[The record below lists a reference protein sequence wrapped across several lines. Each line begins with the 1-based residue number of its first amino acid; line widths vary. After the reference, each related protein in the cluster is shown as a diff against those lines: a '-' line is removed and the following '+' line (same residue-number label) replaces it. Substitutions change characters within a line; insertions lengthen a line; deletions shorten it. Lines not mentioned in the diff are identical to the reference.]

1 MGQIHP
7 AVIRP
12 IRIVKPELVSFL
24 NKMTLKSA
32 FIRIVLLTLIL
43 FLVSCGGGP
52 NTQICHPG
60 KSLDCLNATD
70 LFGQSLYKV
79 VAANFPNELGFYKPV
94 VHRAS
99 FSNAWVTTGGK
110 INITLNLLRK
120 LDETGRI
127 CVISHEL
134 AHLKSN
140 HYYSKAGISVF
151 TSAAMSA
158 AGVFVPGMS
167 YLDHVVNPVVTNAFG
182 RQFEL
187 DADKLAVEYIQKAGL
202 TKTDYLKFLYW
213 MKKNMESQNR
223 STKVS
228 IFSTH
233 PATQERINELM
244 RN

>member
-1 MGQIHP
+1 MGQVHP

-12 IRIVKPELVSFL
+12 IRIVKPELVPFL

-32 FIRIVLLTLIL
+32 FIRIVPLTLIL

-79 VAANFPNELGFYKPV
+79 VAANFPDELGFYKPV

-99 FSNAWVTTGGK
+99 FSNAWVTKGGN

-120 LDETGRI
+120 LDETKRI
-127 CVISHEL
+127 CIISHEL

-140 HYYSKAGISVF
+140 HYYAKALRAIRLRMSKARVF
-151 TSAAMSA
+151 ALA
-158 AGVFVPGMS
+158 
-167 YLDHVVNPVVTNAFG
+167 

-213 MKKNMESQNR
+213 MKKNMGSQNQAA
-223 STKVS
+223 KAS

-233 PATQERINELM
+233 PATQERINELV
-244 RN
+244 RNQGRRDLPNK